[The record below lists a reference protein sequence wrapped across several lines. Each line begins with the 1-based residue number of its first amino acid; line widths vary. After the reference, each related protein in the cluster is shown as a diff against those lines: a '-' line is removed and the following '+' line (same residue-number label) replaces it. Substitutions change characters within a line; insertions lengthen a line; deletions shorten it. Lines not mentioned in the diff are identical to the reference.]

1 MFDSLIKFFGGVTK
15 KEHELIVFQTIEDLT
30 NSNKKTAEALE
41 QVQSELAEAE
51 AQIEELEDLVK
62 AKSATIVALKEEIE
76 TKNEAAAPSSFKIGS
91 LKSKSIQLFKSIRGA
106 KEENVVK
113 FYFGKVIRYARLD
126 GDKNDHG
133 LFYKEGKGAE
143 YKHLTFKK

>member
-15 KEHELIVFQTIEDLT
+15 KEHELIVMQTIEELT
-30 NSNKKTAEALE
+30 NSNKKTVEALE
-41 QVQSELAEAE
+41 QTKSELAEAE

>member
-15 KEHELIVFQTIEDLT
+15 KEHDLIVFQTIEDLT
-30 NSNKKTAEALE
+30 NSNKKTAEELE
-41 QVQSELAEAE
+41 QAKSELAEAE

>member
-30 NSNKKTAEALE
+30 NSNKKTVEALE
-41 QVQSELAEAE
+41 QAQAELAEAE

>member
-15 KEHELIVFQTIEDLT
+15 KEHDLIVFQTIEDLT
-30 NSNKKTAEALE
+30 NSNKKTTEALE
-41 QVQSELAEAE
+41 QAKSELAEAE

-126 GDKNDHG
+126 GDKNEHG

>member
-15 KEHELIVFQTIEDLT
+15 KEHELIVMQTIEDLT

-41 QVQSELAEAE
+41 QAQSELAEAE

>member
-15 KEHELIVFQTIEDLT
+15 KEHDLIVFQTIEDLT
-30 NSNKKTAEALE
+30 NSNKKTVEALE
-41 QVQSELAEAE
+41 QAKSELAEAE

>member
-15 KEHELIVFQTIEDLT
+15 KEHELIVMQTIEDLT

-41 QVQSELAEAE
+41 QAQSELAEAE

-106 KEENVVK
+106 KEENVIK

>member
-15 KEHELIVFQTIEDLT
+15 KEHDLIVLQTIEDLT

-41 QVQSELAEAE
+41 QAQSELAEAE

>member
-15 KEHELIVFQTIEDLT
+15 KEHDLIVFQTIEDLT

-41 QVQSELAEAE
+41 QAQSELAEAE

-143 YKHLTFKK
+143 YKHITFKK